1 MPSIPPLS
9 IAAGIDYGVPNR
21 IGLLI
26 LTLPEEYIIS
36 YVRIYTCIIKLRG
49 FKSKEQIP
57 ACIGHVVGFLQPE
70 SAEILA
76 GEYRFSKLQTESN
89 VFPKVEKLAECM
101 AVAFVQ
107 SKQQWEALI
116 PNHFNTINE
125 LKIRQDIVYQ
135 WLEVLIKEMNP
146 HYVNIDIDDSAEMKE
161 AMVRV
166 REELLNHPILL
177 NTDIAI
183 KMEDIAT
190 AIVNDNKNPN
200 EDETIASLGNGT
212 RDLPFVLL
220 DKRDHQRYDDV
231 EAKKRIFKSLHLA
244 LQPENAE
251 REWQQQQHTRGTSD
265 VHFKVPVSKTPM
277 NDYLEDDLML
287 YYAFPFLF
295 PLGQSLMNQGT
306 VTKKNK
312 HGTCSCNSPTT
323 LHDALVS
330 FSFFSTSC
338 NDTQRPALSHRDSK
352 AKRKPWT
359 N

>member
-1 MPSIPPLS
+1 M
-9 IAAGIDYGVPNR
+9 PNR
-21 IGLLI
+21 IGLPI

-125 LKIRQDIVYQ
+125 LKIRPDIVYQ

-146 HYVNIDIDDSAEMKE
+146 HYVNIDIDDSAEMTK

-166 REELLNHPILL
+166 REELLKHPILL

-183 KMEDIAT
+183 KMKDIAT

-200 EDETIASLGNGT
+200 EDETIASLGKGT
-212 RDLPFVLL
+212 QDLPFVLL

-244 LQPENAE
+244 LQPENPE
-251 REWQQQQHTRGTSD
+251 RKWQQQQHTRGTSD
-265 VHFKVPVSKTPM
+265 IHLKVPVSKTPM
-277 NDYLEDDLML
+277 NDYLENDLML

-306 VTKKNK
+306 VTKKTNTA
-312 HGTCSCNSPTT
+312 H
-323 LHDALVS
+323 ALAIHRQLCTMHS
-330 FSFFSTSC
+330 FHFRSF
-338 NDTQRPALSHRDSK
+338 RPAATTHNGPHCRIEIQKQKGSHGRIK
-352 AKRKPWT
+352 
-359 N
+359 